1 MQDLRQILIRIGR
14 FKSVELQYTK
24 IHLKPIRKL
33 WEEFDSRQ
41 RASKL
46 ASEKHDADR
55 LPSTADSLSNVPY
68 FSFSSWLPNFF
79 DEVLL
84 YLEQEWKWYD
94 DYFSL
99 FPFSIF
105 ISILISNY

>member
-24 IHLKPIRKL
+24 IRLKPIRKL
-33 WEEFDSRQ
+33 GEEFDSRQ

-55 LPSTADSLSNVPY
+55 LSSTADSSSHVPY
-68 FSFSSWLPNFF
+68 LSFSSWLPNFY

-94 DYFSL
+94 DYFLCSHSLSL
-99 FPFSIF
+99 FPFDK
-105 ISILISNY
+105 